1 MSTQYLEVWIIIVIA
16 KNCHHLGPLKRHLA
30 ILGWFLVRSPPAC
43 SYSLS
48 LYVASTK
55 GVSLGRQ
62 VRDLAVFY
70 KQEAVLAQVA
80 RKGSC
85 LGLDINVRF

>member
-1 MSTQYLEVWIIIVIA
+1 MSAQYLEVWIIIVIA
-16 KNCHHLGPLKRHLA
+16 KNCHHLGHLKRHLA
-30 ILGWFLVRSPPAC
+30 ILGLFLVRSPPAC
-43 SYSLS
+43 PHSLCFY
-48 LYVASTK
+48 LASTK
-55 GVSLGRQ
+55 GVSLGWQ

-70 KQEAVLAQVA
+70 KQEVVLAQVG